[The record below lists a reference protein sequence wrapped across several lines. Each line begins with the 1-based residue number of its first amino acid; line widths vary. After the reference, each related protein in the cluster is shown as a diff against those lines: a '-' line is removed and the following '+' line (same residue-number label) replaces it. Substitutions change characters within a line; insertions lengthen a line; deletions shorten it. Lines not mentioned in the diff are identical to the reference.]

1 MKTKEKTMLIILS
14 PAKTLDFETPAPT
27 KKFTQP
33 ELLEH
38 SKKLISVLKKLN
50 KDDVGKL
57 MDLSD
62 KLAILNYERFQ
73 TFKTPFT
80 THNAKAAL
88 FAFKGDVYEG
98 LQADDF
104 KESDCAFAQKHLC
117 MLSGLYGVLR
127 ALDLIQ
133 PYRLEMGTLL
143 NTAAGKTLYDF
154 WGDKITTQ
162 LNLYAKAAR
171 TDIVLNLASQEYF
184 KAVKPKLLKA
194 DIITPVFKDYQ
205 QGSYKTV
212 GLFAKRARGMMSRF
226 IIKNRLFDVND
237 IKAFVDEGYK
247 YNDKLSNHSNWV
259 FTRKQN

>member
-1 MKTKEKTMLIILS
+1 MLIVIS
-14 PAKTLDFETPAPT
+14 PAKTLDFETSSPT

-38 SKKLISVLKKLN
+38 SEGLIGYLKKLK
-50 KDDVGKL
+50 KDDVANL

-62 KLAILNYERFQ
+62 ALAILNYERFQ
-73 TFKTPFT
+73 TWKTPFT
-80 THNAKAAL
+80 DKNAKAAL

-98 LQADDF
+98 LAADDF
-104 KESDCAFAQKHLC
+104 KETDCTFAQKHLC

-133 PYRLEMGTLL
+133 PYRLEMGTHLQ
-143 NTAAGKTLYDF
+143 THAGKTLYDF

-162 LNLYAKAAR
+162 LNTYTKTAK
-171 TDIVLNLASQEYF
+171 TDVLVNLASQEYF
-184 KAVKPKLLKA
+184 KAIKPKLLKA
-194 DIITPVFKDYQ
+194 EIITPIFKDYQ

-226 IIKNRLFDVND
+226 IIKNRLTNVNA
-237 IKAFVDEGYK
+237 IKDFTDGSYAFNV
-247 YNDKLSNHSNWV
+247 KLSNHSDWV
-259 FTRKQN
+259 FTRKQG